1 MILMYWLNT
10 RRIIKSGFVSF
21 WRNGF
26 VSLSSVLIITLTLF
40 SLGSIIFAG
49 ALLNSTLEEVKSKV
63 DVNVYF
69 VPTADEDAV
78 LSLKSKLESLPEV
91 SSVEYVSKEKALTN
105 FKERHVND
113 EVTLQALEE
122 LGDNPLG
129 AILNVKA
136 KETSQ
141 YEGIA
146 KFLDSEGGDSGT
158 FIDKVNYYQNKTAID
173 TLTRMI
179 QGGTKIAFGVTL
191 VLVFISILI
200 ALNTIRLAIYIA
212 REEISV
218 MRLVGA
224 SNRFVRGP
232 FIISGVMY
240 GIVSAL
246 ITLILFYPTTYW
258 LSAIT
263 ETFFSG
269 FSVFDYYIINFIQ
282 ISFLILG
289 TGVVLGAISS
299 YLAVRKY
306 LRV

>member
-1 MILMYWLNT
+1 MFWLNT

-40 SLGSIIFAG
+40 ALGGIVFAG
-49 ALLNSTLEEVKSKV
+49 ALLHTSLNQIKSKV

-69 VPTADEDAV
+69 VSTAAEEDV
-78 LSLKSKLESLPEV
+78 LALQNKLESLPEV
-91 SSVEYVSKEKALTN
+91 LSVDYVSKTQALEN
-105 FKERHVND
+105 FKTRHAND
-113 EVTLQALEE
+113 QITLQALEE

-129 AILNVKA
+129 AILNIKA

-146 KFLDSEGGDSGT
+146 KFLESEAGEDGT

-173 TLTRMI
+173 TLTRI
-179 QGGTKIAFGVTL
+179 IDGGTKIALGITL
-191 VLVFISILI
+191 ILILISILI
-200 ALNTIRLAIYIA
+200 AFNTIRLAIYIA

-224 SNRFVRGP
+224 SNRYIRGP
-232 FIISGVMY
+232 FIMAGIMY
-240 GIVSAL
+240 GIVSAI
-246 ITLILFYPTTYW
+246 ITLALFYPATFW
-258 LSAIT
+258 ISSVT

-269 FSVFDYYIINFIQ
+269 FNVLNYYLLNFVQ
-282 ISFLILG
+282 IAILILG
-289 TGVVLGAISS
+289 TGIILGAISS

-306 LRV
+306 LRI

>member
-1 MILMYWLNT
+1 MFWLNT
-10 RRIIKSGFVSF
+10 RRIIRSGFVSF

-40 SLGSIIFAG
+40 SLGSIMFAG
-49 ALLNSTLEEVKSKV
+49 ALLNSTLQEVKSKV

-69 VPTADEDAV
+69 VPTAKEDDV
-78 LSLKSKLESLPEV
+78 LALQKKLESLPEV
-91 SSVEYVSKEKALTN
+91 AAVEYVSSEQALAN
-105 FKERHVND
+105 FKARHEND
-113 EVTLQALEE
+113 QITLQALEE
-122 LGDNPLG
+122 LGENPLG
-129 AILNVKA
+129 AILNIKA

-146 KFLDSEGGDSGT
+146 RFLDSEAGESGT

-179 QGGTKIAFGVTL
+179 NGGTKIAFGITI
-191 VLVFISILI
+191 VLVAISILI
-200 ALNTIRLAIYIA
+200 AFNTIRLAIYIA

-232 FIISGVMY
+232 FMISGVMY
-240 GIVSAL
+240 GLVSGL
-246 ITLILFYPTTYW
+246 ITLILFYPSTYW
-258 LSAIT
+258 VSSIT
-263 ETFFSG
+263 RTFFSG
-269 FSVFDYYIINFIQ
+269 FSMFDYFIANFLG
-282 ISFLILG
+282 ISGVILG
-289 TGVVLGAISS
+289 TGIVLGGISS

-306 LRV
+306 LRI

>member
-1 MILMYWLNT
+1 MFWINT
-10 RRIIKSGFVSF
+10 KRIVKSGFVSF

-40 SLGSIIFAG
+40 SLGGIVFAG
-49 ALLNSTLEEVKSKV
+49 ALLNSSLEEVKSKV
-63 DVNVYF
+63 DINVYF
-69 VPTADEDAV
+69 VSSAKEDEILA
-78 LSLKSKLESLPEV
+78 LKNKIASLPEV
-91 SSVEYVSKEKALTN
+91 ANIEYVSREKALAN

-113 EVTLQALEE
+113 EITLQALEE

-129 AILNVKA
+129 AILNISA

-146 KFLDSEGGDSGT
+146 KFLDSEAGENNS
-158 FIDKVNYYQNKTAID
+158 FIDKVNYYQNKAAID

-179 QGGTKIAFGVTL
+179 NGGTKIALGITLAL
-191 VLVFISILI
+191 VLISILI

-224 SNRFVRGP
+224 SNRYIRGP
-232 FIISGVMY
+232 FIIAGVMY
-240 GIVSAL
+240 GVVSAF
-246 ITLILFYPTTYW
+246 ITLILLYPATYW
-258 LSAIT
+258 IASIT
-263 ETFFSG
+263 STFFSG
-269 FSVFDYYIINFIQ
+269 FSVFSYYLSNF
-282 ISFLILG
+282 FELFVLI
-289 TGVVLGAISS
+289 TGVGILLGAISS

-306 LRV
+306 LRA

>member
-1 MILMYWLNT
+1 MFWINT
-10 RRIIKSGFVSF
+10 KRIVKAGFVSF

-40 SLGSIIFAG
+40 SLGSIVFAG
-49 ALLNSTLEEVKSKV
+49 AILNSSLDQVKSKV

-69 VPTADEDAV
+69 VSNAKESDILA
-78 LSLKSKLESLPEV
+78 LKNKIQSLPEV
-91 SSVEYVSKEKALTN
+91 ANVEYVSREKALAN
-105 FKERHVND
+105 FKERHAND
-113 EVTLQALEE
+113 QITLQALDE

-129 AILNVKA
+129 AILNISA

-146 KFLDSEGGDSGT
+146 KFLDSEAGDNAS
-158 FIDKVNYYQNKTAID
+158 FIDKVNYYQNKAAID

-179 QGGTKIAFGVTL
+179 NGGTKIAFGITL
-191 VLVFISILI
+191 ALIIISILI

-224 SNRFVRGP
+224 SNRYIRGP
-232 FIISGVMY
+232 FIIAGIMY
-240 GIVSAL
+240 GVVSAL
-246 ITLILFYPTTYW
+246 ITLAFFYPATYW
-258 LSAIT
+258 ISSIT
-263 ETFFSG
+263 ATFFSG
-269 FSVFDYYIINFIQ
+269 FSIFTYYLANFVQ
-282 ISFLILG
+282 LFVLIV
-289 TGVVLGAISS
+289 GVGVLLGAISS

>member
-1 MILMYWLNT
+1 MFWLNT
-10 RRIIKSGFVSF
+10 RRIIRSGFVSF

-49 ALLNSTLEEVKSKV
+49 ALLNSTLQEVKSKV

-69 VPTADEDAV
+69 VPTAKEEDV
-78 LSLKSKLESLPEV
+78 LALKNKLSALPEV
-91 SSVEYVSKEKALTN
+91 AEVEYVSSEQALEN
-105 FKERHVND
+105 FKKRHEND
-113 EVTLQALEE
+113 QITLQALDE
-122 LGDNPLG
+122 LGENPLG
-129 AILNVKA
+129 AILNIKA

-146 KFLDSEGGDSGT
+146 KFLDSEGGETGT

-173 TLTRMI
+173 TLTKI
-179 QGGTKIAFGVTL
+179 INGGTKIALGITI
-191 VLVFISILI
+191 VLVAISILI
-200 ALNTIRLAIYIA
+200 AFNTIRLAIYIA

-240 GIVSAL
+240 GLVSGL
-246 ITLILFYPTTYW
+246 ITLLLFYPSTYW
-258 LSAIT
+258 VSSIT

-269 FSVFDYYIINFIQ
+269 FSLFDYFIGNFLE
-282 ISFLILG
+282 ISGVILG
-289 TGVVLGAISS
+289 TGIVLGAISS

-306 LRV
+306 LKI

>member
-1 MILMYWLNT
+1 MFWTNT
-10 RRIIKSGFVSF
+10 KRIIKSGFVYF

-40 SLGSIIFAG
+40 SLGGIIFAG
-49 ALLNSTLEEVKSKV
+49 AVLNYSLEEVKSKV

-69 VPTADEDAV
+69 VPTANEDDV
-78 LSLKSKLESLPEV
+78 LALQNRLQSLPEV
-91 SSVEYVSKEKALTN
+91 AMVEYISSEEALAN

-113 EVTLQALEE
+113 EITLQALEE

-129 AILNVKA
+129 AILNIRA

-146 KFLDSEGGDSGT
+146 EFLDSESGDNGT
-158 FIDKVNYYQNKTAID
+158 FIDKVNYYQNKDAID

-179 QGGTKIAFGVTL
+179 NGGTKIALAVTL
-191 VLVFISILI
+191 VLVLISILI
-200 ALNTIRLAIYIA
+200 AFNTIRLAIYIA

-224 SNRFVRGP
+224 SNRYIRGP
-232 FIISGVMY
+232 FIIAGIMY
-240 GIVSAL
+240 GAVSAL
-246 ITLILFYPTTYW
+246 ITLAFLYPATYW
-258 LSAIT
+258 VSSVT
-263 ETFFSG
+263 GTFFSG
-269 FSVFDYYIINFIQ
+269 FSALEYYMAHFFEIFVI
-282 ISFLILG
+282 ILG
-289 TGVVLGAISS
+289 MGVFLGAISS

-306 LRV
+306 LRI

>member
-1 MILMYWLNT
+1 MFWLNT

-40 SLGSIIFAG
+40 ALGGIVFAG
-49 ALLNSTLEEVKSKV
+49 ALLNSSLQEIKSKV

-69 VPTADEDAV
+69 VPSAKEEDV
-78 LSLKSKLESLPEV
+78 LALKNKIESLAEV
-91 SSVEYVSKEKALTN
+91 ATVQYISKDEALQN

-113 EVTLQALEE
+113 QITLQALEE
-122 LGDNPLG
+122 LGENPLG
-129 AILNVKA
+129 AILNIKA

-146 KFLDSEGGDSGT
+146 KFLDSEAGSDGA

-173 TLTRMI
+173 TLTRI
-179 QGGTKIAFGVTL
+179 IDGGTKIALGITL
-191 VLVFISILI
+191 VLVLVSILI
-200 ALNTIRLAIYIA
+200 AFNTIRLAIYIA

-224 SNRFVRGP
+224 SNRYIRGP
-232 FIISGVMY
+232 FIMAGIMY
-240 GIVSAL
+240 GFVSAL
-246 ITLILFYPTTYW
+246 LTLALFYPATFW
-258 LSAIT
+258 LSSIT

-269 FSVFDYYIINFIQ
+269 FNVLAYYIANFLQ
-282 ISFLILG
+282 IFVLISG
-289 TGVVLGAISS
+289 TGIVLGAISS

-306 LRV
+306 LRI

>member
-1 MILMYWLNT
+1 MFWINT
-10 RRIIKSGFVSF
+10 KRIVKAGFVSF

-26 VSLSSVLIITLTLF
+26 VSLSSILIITLTLF
-40 SLGSIIFAG
+40 SLGSIVFAG
-49 ALLNSTLEEVKSKV
+49 AILNSSLDQVKSKV

-69 VPTADEDAV
+69 VSNAKESDILA
-78 LSLKSKLESLPEV
+78 LKNKIQSLPEV
-91 SSVEYVSKEKALTN
+91 ANVEYVSREKALAN
-105 FKERHVND
+105 FKERHAND
-113 EVTLQALEE
+113 QITLQALDE

-129 AILNVKA
+129 AILNISA

-146 KFLDSEGGDSGT
+146 KFLDSEAGDNAS
-158 FIDKVNYYQNKTAID
+158 FIDKVNYYQNKAAID

-179 QGGTKIAFGVTL
+179 NGGTKIAFGITL
-191 VLVFISILI
+191 ALIIISILI

-224 SNRFVRGP
+224 SNRYIRGP
-232 FIISGVMY
+232 FIIAGIMY
-240 GIVSAL
+240 GVVSAL
-246 ITLILFYPTTYW
+246 ITLAFFYPATYW
-258 LSAIT
+258 ISSIT
-263 ETFFSG
+263 ATFFSG
-269 FSVFDYYIINFIQ
+269 FSIFTYYLANFVQ
-282 ISFLILG
+282 LFVLIV
-289 TGVVLGAISS
+289 GVGVLLGAISS

>member
-1 MILMYWLNT
+1 MFWINT

-40 SLGSIIFAG
+40 SLGGIVFSG
-49 ALLNSTLEEVKSKV
+49 ALLNSSLEEVKSKV

-69 VPTADEDAV
+69 VPTAKEDDI
-78 LSLKSKLESLPEV
+78 LGLKNKIESLPEV
-91 SSVEYVSKEKALTN
+91 ATVEYISREQALAN

-113 EVTLQALEE
+113 EITLQALDE
-122 LGDNPLG
+122 LGENPLG
-129 AILNVKA
+129 AILNISA

-146 KFLDSEGGDSGT
+146 KFLDSEAGDTNS
-158 FIDKVNYYQNKTAID
+158 FIDKINYYQNKQAID

-179 QGGTKIAFGVTL
+179 NGGTTIAFGITL
-191 VLVFISILI
+191 VLVIISILI

-224 SNRFVRGP
+224 SNRFIRGP
-232 FIISGVMY
+232 FIIAGIMY
-240 GIVSAL
+240 GVVSAF
-246 ITLILFYPTTYW
+246 ITLVLLYPAAYW
-258 LSAIT
+258 VGSIT

-269 FSVFDYYIINFIQ
+269 FSVFSYYLSNFFQ
-282 ISFLILG
+282 IFVLLMGVGIL
-289 TGVVLGAISS
+289 LGAISS

>member
-1 MILMYWLNT
+1 MFWTNT
-10 RRIIKSGFVSF
+10 KRIIKSGFVYF

-40 SLGSIIFAG
+40 SLGGIIFAG
-49 ALLNSTLEEVKSKV
+49 AVLNYSLEEVKSKV

-69 VPTADEDAV
+69 VPTADEDDV
-78 LSLKSKLESLPEV
+78 LALQNKLQSLPEV
-91 SSVEYVSKEKALTN
+91 AMVEYISSEEALAN

-113 EVTLQALEE
+113 EITLQALEE

-129 AILNVKA
+129 AILNIRA

-146 KFLDSEGGDSGT
+146 EFLDSESGDNGT
-158 FIDKVNYYQNKTAID
+158 FIDKVNYYQNKDAID

-179 QGGTKIAFGVTL
+179 NGGTKIALAVTL
-191 VLVFISILI
+191 VLVLISILI
-200 ALNTIRLAIYIA
+200 AFNTIRLAIYIA

-224 SNRFVRGP
+224 SNRYIRGP
-232 FIISGVMY
+232 FIIAGIMY
-240 GIVSAL
+240 GAVSAL
-246 ITLILFYPTTYW
+246 ITLAFLYPATYW
-258 LSAIT
+258 VSSVT
-263 ETFFSG
+263 GTFFSG
-269 FSVFDYYIINFIQ
+269 FSALEYYMAHFFEIFVI
-282 ISFLILG
+282 ILG
-289 TGVVLGAISS
+289 MGVFLGAISS

-306 LRV
+306 LRI